1 KITSSDLELTEDG
14 SRGEQQIGLR
24 FTDIAIPP
32 GARIDEAT
40 LQFQADES
48 TTIQT
53 SLIISGDDTDD
64 ALTFT
69 GTNSDISSRPRTT
82 AQIVWT
88 PPTWTVGDAGV
99 DQRSPDLSA
108 VVQELIDRPD
118 WIEGNAVAFLIEGT
132 GKRVAESF
140 DGTQPP
146 RLQVAFT
153 HAVSVLATDD
163 MAREGEPVDP
173 GQFTFTRTGP
183 VDQPLVVSY
192 AASGSAEADLDY
204 SSLGGSMTIPAGAMS
219 ASIDVTPITDTLAE
233 GSESVIVTVLD
244 GVGYVAGEPSTA
256 TVTIADAD
264 TPAVSVSL
272 FDGVA
277 IEGAQPADIGQVVF
291 TRSEGTELPLAVSYA
306 TSGSA
311 TNGEDYELRTGSFT
325 FPAGVSSY
333 TLDLVPV
340 EDSVSEMTESII
352 VTVLE
357 SGAHTAGDPAEVTV
371 HLVDNEVSL
380 VRRVSASAGDAEEAS
395 NGAISLTGSTLEL
408 VDAGPTSQHVGLR
421 FGDVSVP
428 QGAIITSATVQFQS
442 ADPALGAASL
452 VIEAQAADDASVFAG
467 TSFDISTRPR
477 TVAAVSW
484 NPPDWVDDRL
494 AGLGQRTPDL
504 TSIIQEVVDRPGWNS
519 GNGLSLIVS
528 GSGTRP
534 AVAFDGDPTA
544 APELRIEYAGFG
556 SPANQAPVINASAD
570 SSFHPEP
577 VVLGGVVADDQ
588 LPDPSTPP
596 TIAWTQLAGPGASTF
611 ADPSSL
617 DTTVTFSQ
625 PGSYTLRLSVDDGE
639 LVTVDD
645 VVISSVDPAVPQPE
659 MVAAAV
665 IGDYGSGCCEE
676 GDVANLIGTLDPDII
691 VTTGDNRYV
700 NGIDYAIGQF
710 YAPYI
715 GNYQGTYG
723 AGAPLNRF
731 FPAIGNHE
739 YSEFGGIDVYL
750 DYFTLPGGGRVS
762 SDSSGTERYYDYV
775 VGPVHFFVVNS
786 DSDEPDGVTAS
797 SVQAQW
803 LQSALA
809 ASTAPWQVVYMHHPP
824 YSSGQRHGPSV
835 ELQWPFDQWGG
846 DAVLAG
852 HDHIYER
859 IVKGDLPYF
868 VVGVSGNGLSGI
880 S

>member
-1 KITSSDLELTEDG
+1 
-14 SRGEQQIGLR
+14 
-24 FTDIAIPP
+24 
-32 GARIDEAT
+32 
-40 LQFQADES
+40 
-48 TTIQT
+48 
-53 SLIISGDDTDD
+53 
-64 ALTFT
+64 
-69 GTNSDISSRPRTT
+69 
-82 AQIVWT
+82 
-88 PPTWTVGDAGV
+88 
-99 DQRSPDLSA
+99 
-108 VVQELIDRPD
+108 RPD
-118 WIEGNAVAFLIEGT
+118 WIEGNAVAFLIAGT

-153 HAVSVLATDD
+153 HAVSVFATDD

-192 AASGSAEADLDY
+192 AASGSAEADVDY
-204 SSLGGSMTIPAGAMS
+204 SSLGGSVTIPAGAMS
-219 ASIDVTPITDTLAE
+219 ASVDVTPITDTLAE
-233 GSESVIVTVLD
+233 GSESVIVTVFD
-244 GVGYVAGEPSTA
+244 GDGYVAGEPSTA

-272 FDGVA
+272 IDGIA

-408 VDAGPTSQHVGLR
+408 VDDGPTSQHVGLR

-544 APELRIEYAGFG
+544 APELRIEYAGVG
-556 SPANQAPVINASAD
+556 SPANQAPVVNASAD

-659 MVAAAV
+659 LISAAV
-665 IGDYGSGCCEE
+665 IGDYGTGCCEE

-715 GNYQGTYG
+715 GNYQGTYS

-835 ELQWPFDQWGG
+835 EMQWPFDQWGA

-880 S
+880 SPNPDPDSAVRYNTGFGTLLIEACAASMTFTFHSIADGVVDTYQV